1 MKRPEALVDFLTRL
15 LFAGILGSAVIVAV
29 APFLRPAVLPPWL
42 EGPSRSIRAHAALE
56 RAANGLADALL
67 WGQRPSTPIPPL
79 TPLTPANAPSAAPAA
94 TPKPSASAPAA
105 TRALPAHAYWGLVN
119 CSLADVHNSEG
130 DVPLQLPVGTTL
142 HVLGRTTTQA
152 GPMVEC
158 RLVEAGGSK
167 PFMLPADAVNVYAG
181 SFDAVPDPTLA
192 ACLQYARRQVDLA
205 RLQDMASNVD
215 REDNPY
221 LHPYRA
227 ARDAYVT
234 SNRQARDLQAR
245 FTDATGDER
254 IQLGERLRLMKTDEV
269 RLQQALAAA
278 RKPYDAWNAAH
289 PDASGAAKD
298 PKVAALEKELAT
310 LAARLPPPA
319 TPP

>member
-1 MKRPEALVDFLTRL
+1 MRRPEQLVDFLTRL

-42 EGPSRSIRAHAALE
+42 EGISRSIRSHAALE
-56 RAANGLADALL
+56 RAATGLADALL
-67 WGQRPSTPIPPL
+67 WGQRPSTPLPPL
-79 TPLTPANAPSAAPAA
+79 SPLAPAKAPSSTPAA
-94 TPKPSASAPAA
+94 TPKPAASPSAT
-105 TRALPAHAYWGLVN
+105 TRSLPARAYWGIVN
-119 CSLADVHNSEG
+119 CSLADVHNSAG
-130 DVPLQLPVGTTL
+130 DVPLQLLGGTTL
-142 HVLGRTTTQA
+142 HVLGRTTTPA

-167 PFMLPADAVNVYAG
+167 PFMLPADTVNVYAG

-192 ACLQYARRQVDLA
+192 ACLQYARSQVDLA
-205 RLQDMASNVD
+205 RLQQMASNED
-215 REDNPY
+215 REDNPH

-234 SNRQARDLQAR
+234 SNRQARDLHAR

-254 IQLGERLRLMKTDEV
+254 IELGERLRVMKSDEV

-298 PKVAALEKELAT
+298 PKVEALEKELAA
-310 LAARLPPPA
+310 LAAQLPPPA